1 MRFFKSIQWRLQ
13 LWHGLLLLIVLIGF
27 GLTAYRLEC
36 AHEMRHIDEELQER
50 LPVLVESQHP
60 ARDDP
65 QRREFALKPKYAA
78 FFDGGNRNGFY
89 YVVWLRHGEPVTC
102 SATAPH
108 DVPMPKVGDP
118 PARSRGVLREVFL
131 FPGPGDC
138 VLVGRSIASDL
149 AGIQQLAWV
158 LAGMG
163 ALVLLLGLAGG
174 AWLAAHALRPIR
186 DISSAAAKIAAGD
199 LTQRISTTD
208 SESELGQLVS
218 VLNATFARLDAAFFQ
233 QARFTADAAHE
244 LRTPVTAMLT
254 HTYNGLASECPNDEH
269 REAFEASQRAAQRMR
284 RLIESLLELARLDA
298 GRETLHRDE
307 CELSKIAADGI
318 ELIRP
323 LAGARGIQ
331 IHANL
336 SAVKCPADGE
346 RLAQVVTNLLTNAVD
361 YNHDG
366 GEVRVTTSAGN
377 GIAMLTVANT
387 GPGISAE
394 NLPHIF
400 ERFFRADK
408 ARTAAA
414 GHSGLGLAI
423 VKAIVQAHGG
433 AIDVESNP
441 GSQTIFTLKLPL
453 WMDREEQ
460 P

>member
-36 AHEMRHIDEELQER
+36 AREMRHIDEELQER
-50 LPVLVESQHP
+50 LPFLVESQHP

-65 QRREFALKPKYAA
+65 QRREFALKPKYAV
-78 FFDGGNRNGFY
+78 FFDGGNRSGFY
-89 YVVWLRHGEPVTC
+89 YVVWLRHGEPVTY

-118 PARSRGVLREVFL
+118 PARSRGALREVFL

-138 VLVGRSIASDL
+138 VLVGRSIVGDL

-174 AWLAAHALRPIR
+174 AWLAAYALRPVR
-186 DISSAAAKIAAGD
+186 DISSTAGKIATGD
-199 LTQRISTTD
+199 LTQRISTAD

-218 VLNATFARLDAAFFQ
+218 VLNATFARLDAAFTE

-254 HTYNGLASECPNDEH
+254 HIYNGLASECPNAEH
-269 REAFEASQRAAQRMR
+269 RAAFEASQRAAQRMR
-284 RLIESLLELARLDA
+284 RLIESLLELARFDA

-307 CELSKIAADGI
+307 CELSEIAENGI
-318 ELIRP
+318 ELIRS
-323 LAGARGIQ
+323 LAEARRIE
-331 IHANL
+331 IHASL
-336 SAVKCPADGE
+336 SAVCCLADGE
-346 RLAQVVTNLLTNAVD
+346 RLAQVVANLLTNAVD
-361 YNHDG
+361 YNQDG
-366 GEVRVTTSAGN
+366 GEIRVATSSAN
-377 GIAMLTVANT
+377 GMAMLTVANT

-394 NLPHIF
+394 NLPRIF

-408 ARTAAA
+408 ARTSDA

-423 VKAIVQAHGG
+423 AKAIALAHGG
-433 AIDVESNP
+433 AIDVESKP

-453 WMDREEQ
+453 GMEFKG
-460 P
+460 